1 MATVE
6 TIMLYIILGAIIG
19 IVWSLRKIYVL
30 EARLVALDLKTE
42 RLVEHLTKRKNKW
55 NQSGKVI
62 R

>member
-42 RLVEHLTKRKNKW
+42 RLVEHLTKRKNK
-55 NQSGKVI
+55 
-62 R
+62 

>member
-42 RLVEHLTKRKNKW
+42 RLVEHLTKRKK
-55 NQSGKVI
+55 
-62 R
+62 